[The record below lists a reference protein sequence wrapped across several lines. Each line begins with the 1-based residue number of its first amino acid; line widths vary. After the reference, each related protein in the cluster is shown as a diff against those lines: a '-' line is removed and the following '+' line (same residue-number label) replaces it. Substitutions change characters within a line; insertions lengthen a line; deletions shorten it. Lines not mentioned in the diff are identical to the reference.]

1 MPSHYLVAPLAAA
14 LTLFAGVAFGAT
26 TPERPKVSLRASG
39 GAATASYTLLDV
51 GAPPSSV
58 YPSSEPI
65 GFNDTGQI
73 FGIATSTA
81 KEDRVG
87 FASDFD
93 CLVWTGARFVDI
105 SPAGTFESCAP
116 FAIDGADPTSKAFT
130 VVGRFRDIYHAP
142 SPYYYSLGDPAQV
155 AFAANVSAATGT
167 FAFSPY
173 DAYDPSGFFGIN
185 SSGVKVGYAQDVAAS
200 TQAEVAVGAA
210 GDTFAFVRPACADAA
225 SSALCPLPIQ
235 SLKRFSNGQPTGYC
249 AFGGC
254 TIDDDR
260 NVLGVDAQTG
270 SYSIARVGVPSS
282 AKDLALS
289 SSVHA
294 VAMNQPG
301 KILYGY
307 TVTSGAGIVGAALFD
322 IPSATS
328 TVLPPVSGTSCD
340 YYYPIS
346 MNHTGEVLGFTG
358 ACKAS
363 HFYWTWDAVHGTR
376 EVTAAVRAGGKSF
389 QAYGVNDA
397 GAILVSFAAR
407 DGTTHWGT
415 LQPAASG
422 NAAEATNRSSFH
434 VR

>member
-1 MPSHYLVAPLAAA
+1 MPYVGSASGAAA
-14 LTLFAGVAFGAT
+14 
-26 TPERPKVSLRASG
+26 TPERPKVSMGPSG
-39 GAATASYTLLDV
+39 GAATTPYTLLDV
-51 GAPPSSV
+51 GAPPPSA

-73 FGIATSTA
+73 FGIATSAA
-81 KEDRVG
+81 KKDRIG

-105 SPAGTFESCAP
+105 TPAATFEACAP
-116 FAIDGADPTSKAFT
+116 FAIDGADPASKAFT
-130 VVGRFRDIYHAP
+130 VVGRFRDIYHELTADYQ
-142 SPYYYSLGDPAQV
+142 SVVDTSQV
-155 AFAANVSAATGT
+155 AFAANVSSTTATV
-167 FAFSPY
+167 AFSPY
-173 DAYDPSGFFGIN
+173 YAYDPSGFFGIN
-185 SSGVKVGYAQDVAAS
+185 SGGLKLGYAQDVPAF
-200 TQAEVAVGAA
+200 TQAELAVGAA
-210 GDTFAFVRPACADAA
+210 SDTFAFVRPTCADAA

-235 SLKRFSNGQPTGYC
+235 SLKPFSNGQPTGYC

-260 NVLGVDAQTG
+260 NVLGVDPQAG
-270 SYSIARVGVPSS
+270 SYLIAQAGVPSS
-282 AKDLALS
+282 AKDLTLS

-301 KILYGY
+301 KILYGF
-307 TVTSGAGIVGAALFD
+307 TVTNGAGIVGAAVFD
-322 IPSATS
+322 IASATS
-328 TVLPPVSGTSCD
+328 TVLPPVSGTSCN

-358 ACKAS
+358 ACKGS
-363 HFYWTWDAVHGTR
+363 HFYWLWDAIHGTR
-376 EVTAAVRAGGKSF
+376 EVTAAVPKGATSF
-389 QAYGVNDA
+389 AAYGVNDA
-397 GAILVSFAAR
+397 GAILVSFVAP

-422 NAAEATNRSSFH
+422 NGRQATHPDSFH